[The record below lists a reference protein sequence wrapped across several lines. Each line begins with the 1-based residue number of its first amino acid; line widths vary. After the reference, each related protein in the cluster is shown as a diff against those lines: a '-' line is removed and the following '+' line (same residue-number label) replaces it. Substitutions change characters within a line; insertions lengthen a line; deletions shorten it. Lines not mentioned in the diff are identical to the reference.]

1 MNAFL
6 QKLINNDSKL
16 KEFSVDQQVIHQGL
30 APIMAQNSMSITIQ
44 KANLLEKVKLQN
56 WQKRAEQLFSGLSAE
71 NIEFLVFKG
80 FSYTYL
86 LYNQS
91 SIRPYTDI
99 DVLIDQADYD
109 QVRDILIKL
118 GYEHYPSRQGQFV
131 SFQNSFFDSNS
142 PQTVIDL
149 HWQINNRIEFHKN
162 FQFVDLYKFAIVIE
176 TSAIQFKTLNLVDAF
191 IVGCFH
197 YQAHRVEDRKHIWL
211 YDLAIIWKTMNSQQ
225 QTECFNKAQA
235 TNQSK
240 IILSTLKQLNKNFV
254 NCLNLDEIVINQH
267 KEATEDYLLKRHR
280 KITDIKI
287 RLANIKGFG
296 NKLKFISE
304 YIFQK
309 TDYVQHRYQLKSKNW
324 VYLYYPKM
332 WLQDLLK
339 LFK

>member
-6 QKLINNDSKL
+6 QKLINNDNKL
-16 KEFSVDQQVIHQGL
+16 KKFSADRQIIHQGL
-30 APIMAQNSMSITIQ
+30 APIMAQNSESITIQ
-44 KANLLEKVKLQN
+44 KANLLENVKLQN
-56 WQKRAEQLFSGLSAE
+56 WQRRAKHLFSELCGE
-71 NIEFLVFKG
+71 NIRFLVFKG

-91 SIRPYTDI
+91 NIRPYTDI
-99 DVLIDQADYD
+99 DVLINQTDYD
-109 QVRDILIKL
+109 RVSDILIKL
-118 GYEHYPSRQGQFV
+118 GYQHYPSRQGQFV
-131 SFQNSFFDSNS
+131 SFQNSFFDGNS

-149 HWQINNRIEFHKN
+149 HWQINNRIEFHQY
-162 FQFVDLYKFAIVIE
+162 FQFADLYKHALVIK
-176 TSAIQFKTLNLVDAF
+176 TSAIQFKTLNLIDAF

-197 YQAHRVEDRKHIWL
+197 YQAHRVEDKKHIWL
-211 YDLAIIWKTMNSQQ
+211 YDLAIIWNIMNSQQ
-225 QTECFNKAQA
+225 QTNCLNKAQT

-240 IILSTLKQLNKNFV
+240 IILTTLKQLNKTFI
-254 NCLNLDEIVINQH
+254 NCLYLDEIVANQH

-280 KITDIKI
+280 KMTDIKI
-287 RLANIKGFG
+287 RLANIKGLR
-296 NKLKFISE
+296 NKLKFLSE

-324 VYLYYPKM
+324 IYLYYPKM

>member
-6 QKLINNDSKL
+6 QKLINNDSEL
-16 KEFSVDQQVIHQGL
+16 KKFSTDREIIHQGL
-30 APIMAQNSMSITIQ
+30 APIIAQNSVSVTIQ

-56 WQKRAEQLFSGLSAE
+56 WQERAEQLFSELSAG
-71 NIEFLVFKG
+71 NIEFLIFKG

-91 SIRPYTDI
+91 NIRPYTDI
-99 DVLIDQADYD
+99 DVFIDQADYD
-109 QVRDILIKL
+109 RVSDILIKQ
-118 GYEHYPSRQGQFV
+118 GYQQHSSRQGQFV

-176 TSAIQFKTLNLVDAF
+176 TSVIQFKTLNLVDAF

-254 NCLNLDEIVINQH
+254 NCLNLDEIVANQH

>member
-6 QKLINNDSKL
+6 QKLIFNDNKL
-16 KEFSVDQQVIHQGL
+16 RGFSADLQIIHQGL
-30 APIMAQNSMSITIQ
+30 APMIAQTSASITIQ

-56 WQKRAEQLFSGLSAE
+56 WQKRAEQLFTELSRE
-71 NIEFLVFKG
+71 NIRFLVFKG

-91 SIRPYTDI
+91 NIRPYSDI
-99 DVLIDQADYD
+99 DILINLADYD
-109 QVRDILIKL
+109 RVSDILIKQ
-118 GYEHYPSRQGQFV
+118 GYQCYPSRQGQFV

-149 HWQINNRIEFHKN
+149 HWQINNRIEFHQY
-162 FQFVDLYKFAIVIE
+162 FQFDDLYNEALVIE
-176 TSAIQFKTLNLVDAF
+176 SSVLQFKTLNLKDAF
-191 IVGCFH
+191 ILGCFH

-211 YDLAIIWKTMNSQQ
+211 YDLAILWKTMDHQQ
-225 QTECFNKAQA
+225 QEHCLDKAQI

-240 IILSTLKQLNKNFV
+240 IILTTLKQLDDTFV
-254 NCLNLDEIVINQH
+254 NCLCLDRMVTNQY
-267 KEATEDYLLKRHR
+267 KEATEGYLLNRNY

-287 RLANIKGFG
+287 RLANIKGFR
-296 NKLKFISE
+296 NKITFISE
-304 YIFQK
+304 YVFQK
-309 TDYVQHRYQLKSKNW
+309 TDYVQHRYHLKSTTW

-332 WLQDLLK
+332 WLQDLIK